1 MYVWPMMD
9 RAMPDLFLHNSL
21 TRRKERFEPADP
33 ANIRM
38 YVCGPTVYDLAH
50 LGNARPVVVYD
61 VVARLL
67 RRLYPR
73 VTYVR
78 NITDVEDKIN
88 ERARETG
95 EPIDVITARTIA
107 DFHVDMK
114 ALGALPPD
122 QEPRATAHIAEM
134 IMIIQRLIASGH
146 AYAAEGHVL
155 FAVASDRGYGQLSGR
170 SQEELLAG
178 ARVEIA
184 PYKRDPGDFVL
195 WKPSTDD
202 MPGWDSP
209 WGRGRPGW
217 HIECSAMSWKYLGE
231 TFDIHGG
238 GSDLI
243 FPHHENEMAQSLC
256 AFPGSRFARY
266 WMHNGMLQVNGEK
279 MSKSLGNFFT
289 VRDVLAKAEGGG
301 ETIRFLLLRTH
312 YRSLLD
318 FSDQGLLEAKRE
330 LDRFYRA
337 LEQVP
342 DVVAGDIPPPVLEA
356 LCDDL
361 NTPLAI
367 SAMHG
372 LARTAMT
379 GDRDAAAGL
388 RAAGTVLGLLQR
400 DPNAWAGRYSFTLTD
415 HVATS
420 DSFDIV
426 KPAGDDADIDAA
438 IAERLA
444 ARKARDFA
452 RADAIR
458 AEWAPKGIVFEDRP
472 DGTTSW
478 RRAERQLAGA
488 TMKGA
493 GEVRVDAGTKPR
505 K

>member
-1 MYVWPMMD
+1 MD
-9 RAMPDLFLHNSL
+9 RTMPELYLHNSL

-33 ANIRM
+33 TNVRM

-50 LGNARPVVVYD
+50 LGNSRAVIVFD
-61 VVARLL
+61 VVTRLL
-67 RRLYPR
+67 RRLYPS

-78 NITDVEDKIN
+78 NITDVDDKIN
-88 ERARETG
+88 SRAQETG
-95 EPIDVITARTIA
+95 QPIGAITARTTA
-107 DFHVDMK
+107 DFHADMA

-122 QEPRATAHIAEM
+122 EEPRATAHIAEM
-134 IMIIQRLIASGH
+134 IVIIQRLIASGH

-155 FAVASDRGYGQLSGR
+155 FAVASDSGYGKLSGR
-170 SQEELLAG
+170 SHDELLAG
-178 ARVEIA
+178 ARVDVA
-184 PYKRDPGDFVL
+184 PYKRDAGDFVL
-195 WKPSTDD
+195 WKPSSADL
-202 MPGWDSP
+202 PGWDSP

-217 HIECSAMSWKYLGE
+217 HIECSAMAWKYLGE

-289 VRDVLAKAEGGG
+289 VRDILAKAPG
-301 ETIRFLLLRTH
+301 EAIRMLLLKTH

-318 FSDQGLLEAKRE
+318 FSDQGLAESKRE

-337 LEQVP
+337 LEHAPDATDGDVP
-342 DVVAGDIPPPVLEA
+342 APVLEA

-367 SAMHG
+367 SAMHA
-372 LARTAMT
+372 LADAAIT
-379 GDRDAAAGL
+379 GDQEAASGL
-388 RAAGTVLGLLQR
+388 RAAGTLMGLLQQAP
-400 DPNAWAGRYSFTLTD
+400 DAWFRGGA
-415 HVATS
+415 
-420 DSFDIV
+420 
-426 KPAGDDADIDAA
+426 DDAADIEAA

-444 ARKARDFA
+444 ARKSKNFA

-458 AEWAPKGIVFEDRP
+458 ADLVAKGVLLEDGPKG
-472 DGTTSW
+472 TTW
-478 RRAERQLAGA
+478 RR
-488 TMKGA
+488 TN
-493 GEVRVDAGTKPR
+493 
-505 K
+505 

>member
-38 YVCGPTVYDLAH
+38 YVCGPTVWDHAH

-67 RRLYPR
+67 RRLYPH

-88 ERARETG
+88 ARAQELG
-95 EPIDVITARTIA
+95 EPISVLTARTTA
-107 DFHVDMK
+107 DFHADM
-114 ALGALPPD
+114 ADLGALPPD
-122 QEPRATAHIAEM
+122 EEPRATAHIAEM
-134 IMIIQRLIASGH
+134 IMIIQRLITSGH

-155 FAVASDRGYGQLSGR
+155 FAVASDPDYGKLSGR
-170 SQEELLAG
+170 SQDELLAG

-195 WKPSTDD
+195 WKPSTDN
-202 MPGWDSP
+202 MPGWESP

-266 WMHNGMLQVNGEK
+266 WTHNGMLQVNGEK

-289 VRDVLAKAEGGG
+289 VRDILAKARG
-301 ETIRFLLLRTH
+301 ETIRLLLLRTH

-318 FSDQGLLEAKRE
+318 FSDQGLVQAKRE

-337 LEQVP
+337 LEQVTEAE
-342 DVVAGDIPPPVLEA
+342 AGDVPPIVLEA

-361 NTPLAI
+361 NTPLAL
-367 SAMHG
+367 SAMHA
-372 LARTAMT
+372 LADAALT
-379 GDRDAAAGL
+379 GDREAASALKAAG
-388 RAAGTVLGLLQR
+388 AVLGLLQQA
-400 DPNAWAGRYSFTLTD
+400 PGAWFRGLTD
-415 HVATS
+415 
-420 DSFDIV
+420 DPGQIE
-426 KPAGDDADIDAA
+426 AA

-458 AEWAPKGIVFEDRP
+458 ADLAASGIVLEDGPR
-472 DGTTSW
+472 GTTW
-478 RRAERQLAGA
+478 RRALAGPESEA
-488 TMKGA
+488 TS
-493 GEVRVDAGTKPR
+493 RVPAQLSTHIER
-505 K
+505 KLPS